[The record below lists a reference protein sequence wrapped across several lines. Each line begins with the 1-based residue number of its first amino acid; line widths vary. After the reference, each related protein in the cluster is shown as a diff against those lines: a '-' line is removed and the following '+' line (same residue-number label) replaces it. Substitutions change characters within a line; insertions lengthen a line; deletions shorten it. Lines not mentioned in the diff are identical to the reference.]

1 MLRDCMDHD
10 MSRYACNLQLLLFNL
25 VLVCADCPSRSEMI
39 ADMMKW
45 NAPPVLM
52 VACLLLGFNTAMDHE
67 QDHARARAT
76 CKACLLPPHHFD
88 ELRIWIG
95 WRFFRGEVKFP
106 STLTKLFGSILDVLI
121 ATAKV
126 PFMFPRLVAK
136 GRPWTRH
143 TLKPWI

>member
-1 MLRDCMDHD
+1 MDHD

-76 CKACLLPPHHFD
+76 CKACLLPPHHFE
-88 ELRIWIG
+88 ELRI
-95 WRFFRGEVKFP
+95 
-106 STLTKLFGSILDVLI
+106 
-121 ATAKV
+121 
-126 PFMFPRLVAK
+126 
-136 GRPWTRH
+136 
-143 TLKPWI
+143 